1 MQSCSLPAAGDAP
14 ISSTV
19 LSYGSRIQLWVTE
32 QECSLWDGIFNRCS
46 LWDGNCDER
55 GAAGLKIAREGQDC
69 QVNACFPSD
78 LGKDAT
84 PPKAVLCAVNS
95 RCDTQIKCCPSW
107 VLVGESLQIQG
118 AVTSLFCGR
127 SLSSQFMS

>member
-1 MQSCSLPAAGDAP
+1 MVAGFSCGLQNRSVP
-14 ISSTV
+14 
-19 LSYGSRIQLWVTE
+19 YGMEYLTGVPYGME
-32 QECSLWDGIFNRCS
+32 Y
-46 LWDGNCDER
+46 CDER
-55 GAAGLKIAREGQDC
+55 GAAGFKIAREGQDC

-78 LGKDAT
+78 LGQDAT

>member
-14 ISSTV
+14 ISSTL

-32 QECSLWDGIFNRCS
+32 QECS

-78 LGKDAT
+78 LGQDAT

-107 VLVGESLQIQG
+107 VLVGDS
-118 AVTSLFCGR
+118 
-127 SLSSQFMS
+127 